1 MFKEMQV
8 KNNTSG
14 HNKVTHKWYDRLSDL
29 IGHRAIS
36 QPMANGVDS
45 ILDLNNDSVLE
56 TSTQNVIEDP
66 LIEEDQSI
74 FAMPDTI
81 NTADDALTPEQT
93 GKMPKVSIRPPRTA
107 PYKKSLKAFSK
118 DIAEE
123 AKQLQN
129 DFFVKQDQLID
140 TFFSKQKKWEEE
152 VLEKEEARAVAD
164 RISNENIMNNLMAV
178 LANQPQYPI
187 QYPYYPTSDYPPS
200 NTQQ

>member
-1 MFKEMQV
+1 MQV

-74 FAMPDTI
+74 FAMPDTN

-129 DFFVKQDQLID
+129 DFFVKQDQLIV
-140 TFFSKQKKWEEE
+140 TFFSKQKKWEE

-164 RISNENIMNNLMAV
+164 RISNENIMNNLTAV

>member
-1 MFKEMQV
+1 MQV

-36 QPMANGVDS
+36 QLMANGVDS

-74 FAMPDTI
+74 FAMPDTN

-107 PYKKSLKAFSK
+107 PYKKSLKAFSNLSLAY
-118 DIAEE
+118 IRRI
-123 AKQLQN
+123 LGIS
-129 DFFVKQDQLID
+129 ID
-140 TFFSKQKKWEEE
+140 GIIVHVFLKHSM
-152 VLEKEEARAVAD
+152 VC
-164 RISNENIMNNLMAV
+164 
-178 LANQPQYPI
+178 
-187 QYPYYPTSDYPPS
+187 
-200 NTQQ
+200 